1 MRSIV
6 AGVIGVAVGL
16 RPAPPQAPAPTKR
29 LPGCQAGRVGV
40 AADPDAAARRHRRRA
55 CWSRWLTGWLVAVLV
70 VPAAA
75 AGLPV
80 LLSAPPASAKID
92 RLEAMEEWTR
102 SLSGVLTAGVGLE
115 QALIA
120 TLRSTPDPIRPEVTR
135 LASRLRAR
143 WSTEDALRAFADDL
157 DDATGDVVAANLI
170 LGARRRG
177 AGLASVLDALAESV
191 AADVRARREI
201 EADRAKPR
209 ATARW
214 VTLITVSVLAF
225 LALTGTTSPR
235 SAPRSGRC
243 CWCCCCRC
251 TWRRWCG
258 CGAWPPATP
267 LPRFVGAAAR
277 AGGEL
282 MATGLQ
288 LATAAGALL
297 GLGVVLLVWQLVPAH
312 PDLRDALERLSPDH
326 ARRRTQ
332 TVGAAT
338 DSTQRLGLWGMKV
351 LPASVWGRTPT
362 RELAILRKPVS
373 RFYGEKILFALVGLA
388 IPPLLTAFFTLLGGQ
403 PAVRHPGRGH
413 GRVRG
418 GDVLPARL
426 QRARRRQDAPAPSSP
441 ARWAPTSTWSPWNA
455 TTAPAPGRRWRPP
468 PRSATR
474 GCSAA

>member
-1 MRSIV
+1 MTALLPALAGALIV

-16 RPAPPQAPAPTKR
+16 RPVPPRATAPSTPR
-29 LPGCQAGRVGV
+29 PGVRRVTSMSRRTRMLLLAGTATGLLV
-40 AADPDAAARRHRRRA
+40 AVA
-55 CWSRWLTGWLVAVLV
+55 TGWLVAVLV

-80 LLSAPPASAKID
+80 LLSAPPASARID

-143 WSTEDALRAFADDL
+143 WTTEDALRAFADDL

-214 VTLITVSVLAF
+214 VTLITISVLAF
-225 LALTGTTSPR
+225 LALTGQYVAPFGTPLGQVLLVLLLSLYVATLVWMRRMTT
-235 SAPRSGRC
+235 G
-243 CWCCCCRC
+243 
-251 TWRRWCG
+251 
-258 CGAWPPATP
+258 TP

-277 AGGEL
+277 A
-282 MATGLQ
+282 
-288 LATAAGALL
+288 AA
-297 GLGVVLLVWQLVPAH
+297 
-312 PDLRDALERLSPDH
+312 S
-326 ARRRTQ
+326 
-332 TVGAAT
+332 
-338 DSTQRLGLWGMKV
+338 
-351 LPASVWGRTPT
+351 
-362 RELAILRKPVS
+362 
-373 RFYGEKILFALVGLA
+373 
-388 IPPLLTAFFTLLGGQ
+388 
-403 PAVRHPGRGH
+403 
-413 GRVRG
+413 
-418 GDVLPARL
+418 
-426 QRARRRQDAPAPSSP
+426 
-441 ARWAPTSTWSPWNA
+441 
-455 TTAPAPGRRWRPP
+455 
-468 PRSATR
+468 
-474 GCSAA
+474 